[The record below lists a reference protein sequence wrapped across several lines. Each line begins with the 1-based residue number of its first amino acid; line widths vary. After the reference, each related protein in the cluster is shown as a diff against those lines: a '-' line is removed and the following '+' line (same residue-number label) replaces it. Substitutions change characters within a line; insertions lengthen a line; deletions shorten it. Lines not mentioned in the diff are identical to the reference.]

1 MRLVTFS
8 LLERPGNVLLGAI
21 IPTGVVNVPL
31 TWEQARQ
38 TAGLLAG
45 PAPKTMQELLALGH
59 KGIEGV
65 RGSLDMLKHDPNSN
79 HPPLVNSAEN
89 IILRAPIIQ
98 PRSIRDF
105 YAFEQH
111 VKTAY
116 DIREQPIPPEWYR
129 FPVFYFGNIGAFYAS
144 GETIPYPRGTH
155 ELDYELELAVVV
167 GKAGRDILPE
177 CAEEHIAGFM
187 IMNDWSARD
196 LQREETRVRLGPAKA
211 KDFATSLGPWL
222 VTLDEV
228 KARAAGRPGV
238 FNLEMIARVNGE
250 ERSRGNF
257 SSIHYSLGDILARAS
272 QNCTLYPGD
281 VIGTGTVGSGS
292 LLEVTRGKGPY
303 LKPGDEV
310 ELEVDCLGTLR
321 NRIGDSLRPGLI

>member
-1 MRLVTFS
+1 MRLVSFN
-8 LLERPGNVLLGAI
+8 LLASPKTVHLGAI
-21 IPTGVVNVPL
+21 IPEGIVDISL
-31 TWEQARQ
+31 AWEQARL

-45 PAPKTMQELLALGH
+45 PAPSSLEELLQLGH
-59 KGIEGV
+59 KGIEAV
-65 RGSLDMLKHDPNSN
+65 RGSLDMLKHNLMTAQ
-79 HPPLVNSAEN
+79 PPLVHPLGN
-89 IILRAPIIQ
+89 IKLRAPLIR
-98 PRSIRDF
+98 PHSIRDF

-111 VKTAY
+111 VQTAY
-116 DIREQPIPPEWYR
+116 DIRGQTIPAEWYHI
-129 FPVFYFGNIGAFYAS
+129 PVFYFSNPGAIYAS
-144 GETIPYPRGTH
+144 EETIPYPRGTH
-155 ELDYELELAVVV
+155 ELDYELELAAVI

-196 LQREETRVRLGPAKA
+196 FQREETSVRLGPAKA

-222 VTLDEV
+222 VTIDEI
-228 KARAAGRPGV
+228 KARTAGRPGV
-238 FNLEMIARVNGE
+238 FDLKMIAKVNGR
-250 ERSRGNF
+250 ERSQGNF
-257 SSIHYSLGDILARAS
+257 ASIHFSMGDILARAS

-310 ELEVDCLGTLR
+310 EMEVECLGVLK
-321 NRIGDSLRPGLI
+321 NRIGDSVMPGLI